1 MLCANR
7 HSVYGLFEGFMK
19 KRLLLLLVP
28 TAAVLLFSSAL
39 LASDSTGV
47 LLYKA
52 RLALIRTPTATPT
65 SKPTPTGTSTATP
78 TLTPT
83 PTPTVT
89 PRPSATP
96 TPEPA
101 AGLPVRVQIYFAA
114 IKEKG
119 EALNQAWQDLGELLE
134 APQLKDQDW
143 QRKVAAPAAAI
154 QLIHQ
159 ELTEMEVPVE
169 MIGVHSALLDAT
181 FECDEAMFFLNDVD
195 NINSSDVRVASRLMG
210 SCSEKFFRRI
220 QALEE
225 RMAQFE

>member
-1 MLCANR
+1 
-7 HSVYGLFEGFMK
+7 MK

-39 LASDSTGV
+39 LASDSIGALLRGARVV
-47 LLYKA
+47 LMQ
-52 RLALIRTPTATPT
+52 TPTGMPT
-65 SKPTPTGTSTATP
+65 SRPTPTETLTASPTS

-83 PTPTVT
+83 PTPKVT

-96 TPEPA
+96 TPEAA
-101 AGLPVRVQIYFAA
+101 AGPPVRVQVYFSA

-119 EALNQAWQDLGELLE
+119 EALNQAWQKLGELLE

-143 QRKVAAPAAAI
+143 QRKVAVPVTAI
-154 QLIHQ
+154 RRIHQ
-159 ELTEMEVPVE
+159 ELTEMEVPIE
-169 MIGVHSALLDAT
+169 MIGAHSALLDAT

-220 QALEE
+220 QSLEE
-225 RMAQFE
+225 YMAQFE

>member
-1 MLCANR
+1 
-7 HSVYGLFEGFMK
+7 MK

-28 TAAVLLFSSAL
+28 TAAVLLFGSAL
-39 LASDSTGV
+39 LASASIGA
-47 LLYKA
+47 LLQGA
-52 RLALIRTPTATPT
+52 RLILMQTTTATPPSKPTPTETPTATP
-65 SKPTPTGTSTATP
+65 TP

-83 PTPTVT
+83 PTVT
-89 PRPSATP
+89 PRASTTP
-96 TPEPA
+96 TPGPA
-101 AGLPVRVQIYFAA
+101 AGLPVRVQIYFSA

-119 EALNQAWQDLGELLE
+119 EALNQAWQDLGKLLE

-143 QRKVAAPAAAI
+143 QRKVAAPVAAI
-154 QLIHQ
+154 QSIHQ
-159 ELTEMEVPVE
+159 ELTQMEVPIE

-210 SCSEKFFRRI
+210 SCSERFFRRI
-220 QALEE
+220 QALED

>member
-1 MLCANR
+1 
-7 HSVYGLFEGFMK
+7 MK

-28 TAAVLLFSSAL
+28 TAAVLLFGSVLLTSDSIGAL
-39 LASDSTGV
+39 LQG
-47 LLYKA
+47 A
-52 RLALIRTPTATPT
+52 RLVLMQTATGTPT
-65 SKPTPTGTSTATP
+65 SRPTPTETLTPSPTS

-83 PTPTVT
+83 PRPKVT

-96 TPEPA
+96 TPEAA
-101 AGLPVRVQIYFAA
+101 AGLPVRVQVYFSA
-114 IKEKG
+114 IKDKG

-143 QRKVAAPAAAI
+143 QRKVAVPAAAI
-154 QLIHQ
+154 QRIHQ
-159 ELTEMEVPVE
+159 ELTQMEVPIE

-220 QALEE
+220 RALEE
-225 RMAQFE
+225 DMAQFE